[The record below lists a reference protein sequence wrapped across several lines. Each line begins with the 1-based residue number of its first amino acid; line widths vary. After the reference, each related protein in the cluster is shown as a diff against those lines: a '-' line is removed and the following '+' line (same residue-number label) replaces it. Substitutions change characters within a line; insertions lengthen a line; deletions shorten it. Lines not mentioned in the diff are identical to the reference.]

1 MQRMIIMDKKM
12 LLIDGHG
19 LAFRGFYALPETLTA
34 ADGTPTNAVVGFT
47 TMLLNGL
54 DKWKPDRVGLFFDP
68 KGPTRRHELFKE
80 YKEGRRPTPEGFKVQ
95 LPLIIDISRAM
106 GIPVFI
112 REGMEADDYIVSTAR
127 SASDDGW
134 NVSIFSADKDLFQV
148 INGNIKIIRPSKGVS
163 DFKIYDRENFTE
175 EYGFRPEAM
184 VDYLALVG
192 DAVDNIP
199 GVPGIG
205 DKTAKELI
213 GRFGSL
219 EGIFENLDEISKSRR
234 SKLEENRQLAYSSRD
249 LIIPQLTESVPL
261 DELIMKDPDKETL
274 AELCTR
280 LSLRRL
286 MDRLMPESKDTTSK
300 ASIKKSAVVIK
311 NKGPA
316 VTPVIEIGYI
326 PEGTVTGYDDLFEA
340 PELAMAA
347 VTDGKTVFC
356 LFDRA
361 GRTAMLDPDDNNTMK
376 KWSVWCESGS
386 LTLFGY
392 REMLAKYDIPLPPA
406 ERIKDVEVAHYL
418 LHPDRGG
425 SAIEKTLGRK
435 LPAEKKLASELFTMW
450 DVFEPEIKKFGLDK
464 LMKELDLPLSA
475 ALANLQRNGIYADTE
490 KLVSMEEDLV
500 EAITQTE
507 KDIEELVGES
517 INLNSPKQVG
527 WLLFEHLHLP
537 PIKKT
542 QTGYSTDMSVLEEL
556 ARLPEPLCVV
566 PNKIIEYRE
575 EAKILSGF
583 VLPFLAAARA
593 GEGMIHSTFDHLST
607 GTGRLSSRDPNVQNM
622 PVFGKWATRFRD
634 CFVPSGEG
642 KIFVA
647 ADYSQ
652 IELRVLAHLSGEK
665 MLLKAFSEG
674 RDVHMETAS
683 WVFGLPSEEITQ
695 EQRRFAKVVNFGLL
709 YGMGAHGLAQRL
721 GISRPQA
728 AAMVER
734 YFSVLPNVKGYLEKS
749 VREAKEAGYTR
760 SIFGRIRPLAEVA
773 TTAGRGNNP
782 IDRVAVN
789 TPIQSAASDIAKI
802 AIMRFD
808 KVIKEEF
815 KGAKTVLQIHD
826 SIVCECMQ
834 EDADRLEKRLVEVME
849 GVDVLN
855 VPVKAEPKR
864 GYSLS
869 KV

>member
-1 MQRMIIMDKKM
+1 
-12 LLIDGHG
+12 
-19 LAFRGFYALPETLTA
+19 
-34 ADGTPTNAVVGFT
+34 
-47 TMLLNGL
+47 
-54 DKWKPDRVGLFFDP
+54 
-68 KGPTRRHELFKE
+68 
-80 YKEGRRPTPEGFKVQ
+80 
-95 LPLIIDISRAM
+95 
-106 GIPVFI
+106 
-112 REGMEADDYIVSTAR
+112 
-127 SASDDGW
+127 
-134 NVSIFSADKDLFQV
+134 
-148 INGNIKIIRPSKGVS
+148 
-163 DFKIYDRENFTE
+163 
-175 EYGFRPEAM
+175 
-184 VDYLALVG
+184 
-192 DAVDNIP
+192 
-199 GVPGIG
+199 
-205 DKTAKELI
+205 
-213 GRFGSL
+213 
-219 EGIFENLDEISKSRR
+219 
-234 SKLEENRQLAYSSRD
+234 
-249 LIIPQLTESVPL
+249 
-261 DELIMKDPDKETL
+261 
-274 AELCTR
+274 
-280 LSLRRL
+280 
-286 MDRLMPESKDTTSK
+286 
-300 ASIKKSAVVIK
+300 
-311 NKGPA
+311 
-316 VTPVIEIGYI
+316 
-326 PEGTVTGYDDLFEA
+326 
-340 PELAMAA
+340 
-347 VTDGKTVFC
+347 
-356 LFDRA
+356 
-361 GRTAMLDPDDNNTMK
+361 
-376 KWSVWCESGS
+376 
-386 LTLFGY
+386 
-392 REMLAKYDIPLPPA
+392 MLAKYDIPLPPA

-435 LPAEKKLASELFTMW
+435 LPTGKELASELFAMW
-450 DVFEPEIKKFGLDK
+450 DAFEPEIMKFGLDK
-464 LMKELDLPLSA
+464 LMTELDLPLSA
-475 ALANLQRNGIYADTE
+475 ALANLERNGIYADTAR
-490 KLVSMEEDLV
+490 LVSMEKDLAK
-500 EAITQTE
+500 AIAQSE
-507 KDIEELVGES
+507 NDIEKLVGES

-556 ARLPEPLCVV
+556 ARLPEPLCDV

-583 VLPFLAAARA
+583 VQPFLAAAKE
-593 GEGMIHSTFDHLST
+593 GDGMIHSTFDHLST

-622 PVFGKWATRFRD
+622 PVFGRWASRFRD
-634 CFVPSGEG
+634 CFIPSGEG
-642 KIFVA
+642 RIFVA

-652 IELRVLAHLSGEK
+652 IELRELAHLSGEK
-665 MLLKAFSEG
+665 MLVSAFSEG

-808 KVIKEEF
+808 KVISEEF

-864 GYSLS
+864 GNSLS

>member
-1 MQRMIIMDKKM
+1 
-12 LLIDGHG
+12 
-19 LAFRGFYALPETLTA
+19 
-34 ADGTPTNAVVGFT
+34 
-47 TMLLNGL
+47 
-54 DKWKPDRVGLFFDP
+54 
-68 KGPTRRHELFKE
+68 
-80 YKEGRRPTPEGFKVQ
+80 
-95 LPLIIDISRAM
+95 
-106 GIPVFI
+106 
-112 REGMEADDYIVSTAR
+112 
-127 SASDDGW
+127 
-134 NVSIFSADKDLFQV
+134 
-148 INGNIKIIRPSKGVS
+148 
-163 DFKIYDRENFTE
+163 
-175 EYGFRPEAM
+175 
-184 VDYLALVG
+184 
-192 DAVDNIP
+192 
-199 GVPGIG
+199 
-205 DKTAKELI
+205 
-213 GRFGSL
+213 
-219 EGIFENLDEISKSRR
+219 
-234 SKLEENRQLAYSSRD
+234 
-249 LIIPQLTESVPL
+249 
-261 DELIMKDPDKETL
+261 
-274 AELCTR
+274 
-280 LSLRRL
+280 
-286 MDRLMPESKDTTSK
+286 
-300 ASIKKSAVVIK
+300 
-311 NKGPA
+311 
-316 VTPVIEIGYI
+316 
-326 PEGTVTGYDDLFEA
+326 
-340 PELAMAA
+340 
-347 VTDGKTVFC
+347 
-356 LFDRA
+356 
-361 GRTAMLDPDDNNTMK
+361 
-376 KWSVWCESGS
+376 
-386 LTLFGY
+386 
-392 REMLAKYDIPLPPA
+392 
-406 ERIKDVEVAHYL
+406 
-418 LHPDRGG
+418 
-425 SAIEKTLGRK
+425 
-435 LPAEKKLASELFTMW
+435 
-450 DVFEPEIKKFGLDK
+450 
-464 LMKELDLPLSA
+464 MKELDLPLSA
-475 ALANLQRNGIYADTE
+475 ALANLQGTGYMPTQRNLFRWRRI
-490 KLVSMEEDLV
+490 SW

-507 KDIEELVGES
+507 KDIEELVGEVLTLTHQ
-517 INLNSPKQVG
+517 NRWDGCCLNISTS
-527 WLLFEHLHLP
+527 

-634 CFVPSGEG
+634 CCVPSGEG

-815 KGAKTVLQIHD
+815 KRGEDGASDT
-826 SIVCECMQ
+826 
-834 EDADRLEKRLVEVME
+834 
-849 GVDVLN
+849 
-855 VPVKAEPKR
+855 
-864 GYSLS
+864 
-869 KV
+869 

>member
-1 MQRMIIMDKKM
+1 MDKKM

-435 LPAEKKLASELFTMW
+435 LPAGKKLASELFTMW

-583 VLPFLAAARA
+583 VLPFLATARA

>member
-435 LPAEKKLASELFTMW
+435 LPAGKKLASELFTMW

-583 VLPFLAAARA
+583 VLPFLATARA

>member
-1 MQRMIIMDKKM
+1 MSKEL

-19 LAFRGFYALPETLTA
+19 LAFRGFYALPETLAA

-54 DKWKPDRVGLFFDP
+54 EKWKPDRLGLFFDP

-80 YKEGRRPTPEGFKVQ
+80 YKEGRKPAPEGFKVQ

-112 REGMEADDYIVSTAR
+112 RDGMEADDYIVSTAAEA
-127 SASDDGW
+127 SAEGW
-134 NVSIFSADKDLFQV
+134 NVSVFSADKDLFQI

-163 DFKIYDRENFTE
+163 DFKVYDKKSFIE

-184 VDYLALVG
+184 ADYLALVG

-213 GRFGSL
+213 GKFGSL
-219 EGIFENLDEISKSRR
+219 EGIFDNLEGMPKGRR
-234 SKLEENRQLAYSSRD
+234 SKLEENRELAYSSRD
-249 LIIPQLTESVPL
+249 LIIPQPTESVPL
-261 DELIMKDPDKETL
+261 DELIMKGPDEELL
-274 AELCTR
+274 AQMCTR
-280 LSLRRL
+280 LSLKRL
-286 MDRLMPESKDTTSK
+286 MERMLPGAGSSADNIRAKKPSSGIVKNGPVVSPIISIGETSES
-300 ASIKKSAVVIK
+300 V
-311 NKGPA
+311 
-316 VTPVIEIGYI
+316 E
-326 PEGTVTGYDDLFEA
+326 TGHEELLGST
-340 PELAMAA
+340 ELAIAPA
-347 VTDGKTVFC
+347 GQERTVFC
-356 LFDRA
+356 LFDRE
-361 GRTAMLDPDDNNTMK
+361 GRTAMLDPGNNDYMK
-376 KWSVWCESGS
+376 KWTSWCVSGN

-392 REMLAKYDIPLPPA
+392 REMLAKYDLPLPPA

-435 LPAEKKLASELFTMW
+435 LPAGKELASQLFAMW
-450 DVFEPEIKKFGLDK
+450 DAFEPDLWKFGLDK
-464 LMKELDLPLSA
+464 LMEELDLPLSV
-475 ALANLQRNGIYADTE
+475 ALADLQRNGIFADRGKLALMENDLAEAIVQTENDIE
-490 KLVSMEEDLV
+490 KLV
-500 EAITQTE
+500 
-507 KDIEELVGES
+507 GET

-527 WLLFEHLHLP
+527 WLLFDHLHLP

-556 ARLPEPLCVV
+556 ARLPRPLCDV
-566 PNKIIEYRE
+566 PNKVIEYRE

-583 VLPFLAAARA
+583 VQPFLAAAKE
-593 GEGMIHSTFDHLST
+593 GNGMIHSTFDHLST

-622 PVFGKWATRFRD
+622 PVFGKWAFRFRD
-634 CFVPSGEG
+634 CFVPSSQGMV
-642 KIFVA
+642 FVA

-665 MLLKAFSEG
+665 MLITAFSEG

-683 WVFGLPSEEITQ
+683 WVFGLPAEEITQ

-728 AAMVER
+728 ATMVER
-734 YFSVLPNVKGYLEKS
+734 YFSVLPKVKGYLEKS
-749 VREAKEAGYTR
+749 VREAKEIGYTR

-808 KVIKEEF
+808 RVIKDEF
-815 KGAKTVLQIHD
+815 RNAKTVLQIHD
-826 SIVCECMQ
+826 SIVCECMKK
-834 EDADRLEKRLVEVME
+834 DADRLEKRLIEVME
-849 GVDVLN
+849 GVDVLS
-855 VPVKAEPKR
+855 VPLKAEPKR
-864 GYSLS
+864 GDSLGS
-869 KV
+869 V

>member
-1 MQRMIIMDKKM
+1 MKRMIGMSKEL

-19 LAFRGFYALPETLTA
+19 LAFRGFYALPETLAA

-54 DKWKPDRVGLFFDP
+54 EKWKPDRLGLFFDP

-80 YKEGRRPTPEGFKVQ
+80 YKEGRKPAPEGFKVQ

-112 REGMEADDYIVSTAR
+112 RDGMEADDYIVSTAAEA
-127 SASDDGW
+127 SAEGW
-134 NVSIFSADKDLFQV
+134 NVSVFSADKDLFQI

-163 DFKIYDRENFTE
+163 DFKVYDKKSFIE

-184 VDYLALVG
+184 ADYLALVG

-213 GRFGSL
+213 GKFGSL
-219 EGIFENLDEISKSRR
+219 EGIFDNLEGMPKGRR
-234 SKLEENRQLAYSSRD
+234 SKLEENRELAYSSRD
-249 LIIPQLTESVPL
+249 LIIPQPTESVPL
-261 DELIMKDPDKETL
+261 DELIMKGPDEELL
-274 AELCTR
+274 AQMCTR
-280 LSLRRL
+280 LSLKRL
-286 MDRLMPESKDTTSK
+286 MERMLPGAGSSADNIRAKKPSSGIVKNGPVVSPIISIGETSES
-300 ASIKKSAVVIK
+300 V
-311 NKGPA
+311 
-316 VTPVIEIGYI
+316 E
-326 PEGTVTGYDDLFEA
+326 TGHEELLGST
-340 PELAMAA
+340 ELAIAPA
-347 VTDGKTVFC
+347 GQERTVFC
-356 LFDRA
+356 LFDRE
-361 GRTAMLDPDDNNTMK
+361 GRTAMLDPGNNDYMK
-376 KWSVWCESGS
+376 KWTSWCVSGN

-392 REMLAKYDIPLPPA
+392 REMLAKYDLPLPPA

-435 LPAEKKLASELFTMW
+435 LPAGKELASQLFAMW
-450 DVFEPEIKKFGLDK
+450 DAFEPDLWKFGLDK
-464 LMKELDLPLSA
+464 LMEELDLPLSV
-475 ALANLQRNGIYADTE
+475 ALADLQRNGIFADRGKLALMENDLAEAIVQTENDIE
-490 KLVSMEEDLV
+490 KLV
-500 EAITQTE
+500 
-507 KDIEELVGES
+507 GET

-527 WLLFEHLHLP
+527 WLLFDHLHLP
-537 PIKKT
+537 PVKKT

-556 ARLPEPLCVV
+556 ARLPRPLCDV
-566 PNKIIEYRE
+566 PNKVIEYRE

-583 VLPFLAAARA
+583 VQPFLAAAKE
-593 GEGMIHSTFDHLST
+593 GNGMIHSTFDHLST

-622 PVFGKWATRFRD
+622 PVFGKWAFRFRD
-634 CFVPSGEG
+634 CFVPSSQGMV
-642 KIFVA
+642 FVA

-665 MLLKAFSEG
+665 MLITAFSEG

-683 WVFGLPSEEITQ
+683 WVFGLPAEEITQ

-728 AAMVER
+728 ATMVER
-734 YFSVLPNVKGYLEKS
+734 YFSVLPKVKGYLEKS
-749 VREAKEAGYTR
+749 VKEAKEIGYTR

-808 KVIKEEF
+808 RVIKDEF
-815 KGAKTVLQIHD
+815 RNAKTVLQIHD
-826 SIVCECMQ
+826 SIVCECMKK
-834 EDADRLEKRLVEVME
+834 DADRLEKRLIEVME
-849 GVDVLN
+849 GVDVLS

-864 GYSLS
+864 GDSLGS
-869 KV
+869 V

>member
-1 MQRMIIMDKKM
+1 MSKDL

-19 LAFRGFYALPETLTA
+19 LAFRGFYALPETLAA
-34 ADGTPTNAVVGFT
+34 ADGTPTNAIVGFT

-54 DKWKPDRVGLFFDP
+54 DKWKPERVGLFFDP

-80 YKEGRRPTPEGFKVQ
+80 YKEGRKPTPESFKLQ
-95 LPLIIDISRAM
+95 LPLIIEISRAM

-112 REGMEADDYIVSTAR
+112 REGMEADDYIVSTAK
-127 SASDDGW
+127 SASDEGW
-134 NVSIFSADKDLFQV
+134 NVSIFSADKDLFQI
-148 INGNIKIIRPSKGVS
+148 INGNIRIIRPSKGVS
-163 DFKIYDRENFTE
+163 DFKVYDSASFIE

-184 VDYLALVG
+184 ADYLALVG

-213 GRFGSL
+213 GKFGSL
-219 EGIFENLDEISKSRR
+219 EGIYENLDGMPGGRR
-234 SKLEENRQLAYSSRD
+234 SKLEENSQLAYSSRD
-249 LIIPQLTESVPL
+249 LIIPQMTESVPL
-261 DELIMKDPDKETL
+261 EQLIMQKPDE
-274 AELCTR
+274 ELLRDMCSR

-286 MDRLMPESKDTTSK
+286 MDRMLPDTAPSRSRDRTK
-300 ASIKKSAVVIK
+300 IIAGDAGH
-311 NKGPA
+311 KGPA
-316 VTPVIEIGYI
+316 SVLRVQIAETPGAFE
-326 PEGTVTGYDDLFEA
+326 TGYEDLFEA
-340 PELAMAA
+340 PELAMASA
-347 VTDGKTVFC
+347 EGEGSLFF

-361 GRTAMLDPDDNNTMK
+361 GRSAVLDSGDPQALE
-376 KWSVWCESGS
+376 KWRSWCAGGS
-386 LTLFGY
+386 LTLYGY
-392 REMLAKYDIPLPPA
+392 REILTKFEMPLPPTSKI
-406 ERIKDVEVAHYL
+406 RDVEIAHYL

-425 SAIEKTLGRK
+425 SAIEKTLGSRLPEGRELAAK
-435 LPAEKKLASELFTMW
+435 LFALW
-450 DVFEPEIKKFGLDK
+450 DAFEPELKKFGLEN
-464 LMKELDLPLSA
+464 LMAELDLPLSV
-475 ALANLQRNGIYADTE
+475 ALANLWRNGIFTDTE
-490 KLVSMEEDLV
+490 KLALMEKDLRKT
-500 EAITQTE
+500 IDQTE
-507 KDIEELVGES
+507 REIEKMVGES

-542 QTGYSTDMSVLEEL
+542 QTGFSTDMSVLEEL
-556 ARLPEPLCVV
+556 ARLPEPLCDV

-583 VLPFLAAARA
+583 VQPFLSVAS
-593 GEGMIHSTFDHLST
+593 EGDGFIHSTFDHLST

-622 PVFGKWATRFRD
+622 PLFGKWAVRFRD
-634 CFVPSGEG
+634 CFIPSAAG
-642 KIFVA
+642 KVFVA

-652 IELRVLAHLSGEK
+652 IELRVLAHLSEEER
-665 MLLKAFSEG
+665 LISAFSEG

-683 WVFGLPSEEITQ
+683 WVFGLPAEEITP

-728 AAMVER
+728 ASMVER

-782 IDRVAVN
+782 MDRVAVN
-789 TPIQSAASDIAKI
+789 TPIQSAASDIAKV

-808 KVIKEEF
+808 KVVKEEF

-826 SIVCECMQ
+826 SIVCECYE
-834 EDADRLEKRLVEVME
+834 EDAERLEKRLIEVME
-849 GVDVLN
+849 SVNVLT

>member
-1 MQRMIIMDKKM
+1 MSKDM

-19 LAFRGFYALPETLTA
+19 LAFRGFYALPETLAA

-80 YKEGRRPTPEGFKVQ
+80 YKEGRKPTPEGFKVQ

-106 GIPVFI
+106 GIPVFV
-112 REGMEADDYIVSTAR
+112 RDGMEADDYIVSTAK
-127 SASDDGW
+127 SASDEGW

-163 DFKIYDRENFTE
+163 DFKVYDKENFVD

-184 VDYLALVG
+184 ADYLALVG

-219 EGIFENLDEISKSRR
+219 EGIFENLDEMPKGRR
-234 SKLEENRQLAYSSRD
+234 SKLEENRELAYSSRD

-261 DELIMKDPDKETL
+261 EELIMKDPDEEIL
-274 AELCTR
+274 AEMCTR

-286 MDRLMPESKDTTSK
+286 MERMMLGTKTLSSKISM
-300 ASIKKSAVVIK
+300 KKPAVNLK

-316 VTPVIEIGYI
+316 VTPMIEIRAT
-326 PEGTVTGYDDLFEA
+326 PESLETGYDDLFEA
-340 PELAMAA
+340 PELAISAA
-347 VTDGKTVFC
+347 IDGKTVFC
-356 LFDRA
+356 LFDKA
-361 GRTAMLDPDDNNTMK
+361 GRSAVLDPDENDTMG
-376 KWSVWCESGS
+376 KWSAWCGKGS

-435 LPAEKKLASELFTMW
+435 LPTGKELASELFAMW
-450 DVFEPEIKKFGLDK
+450 DAFEPEIMKFGLDK
-464 LMKELDLPLSA
+464 LMTELDLPLSA
-475 ALANLQRNGIYADTE
+475 ALANLERNGIYADTAR
-490 KLVSMEEDLV
+490 LVSMEKDLAK
-500 EAITQTE
+500 AIAQSE
-507 KDIEELVGES
+507 NDIEKLVGES

-556 ARLPEPLCVV
+556 ARLPEPLCDV

-583 VLPFLAAARA
+583 VQPFLAAAKE
-593 GEGMIHSTFDHLST
+593 GDGMIHSTFDHLST

-622 PVFGKWATRFRD
+622 PVFGRWASRFRD
-634 CFVPSGEG
+634 CFIPSGEG
-642 KIFVA
+642 RIFVA

-665 MLLKAFSEG
+665 MLVSAFSEG

-728 AAMVER
+728 AAMDER

-808 KVIKEEF
+808 KVISEEF

-864 GYSLS
+864 GNSLS

>member
-1 MQRMIIMDKKM
+1 MSRNM

-34 ADGTPTNAVVGFT
+34 ADGTPTNAILGFT

-54 DKWKPDRVGLFFDP
+54 DKWSPDRVGLFFDP

-80 YKEGRRPTPEGFKVQ
+80 YKKGRKPTPEGFKIQ

-112 REGMEADDYIVSTAR
+112 RDGVEADDYIVSTAQK
-127 SASDDGW
+127 ASDEGW

-148 INGNIKIIRPSKGVS
+148 INGNIKIIRPSRGVS
-163 DFKIYDRENFTE
+163 DFRIYNKDFFVE
-175 EYGFRPEAM
+175 EFGFEPKSMA
-184 VDYLALVG
+184 DYLALVG

-213 GRFGSL
+213 SKYGSL
-219 EGIFENLDEISKSRR
+219 EGVYENLEDVAKGRR
-234 SKLEENRQLAYSSRD
+234 SKLEENSELAYASRD
-249 LIIPQLTESVPL
+249 LIIPQETDFVPL
-261 DELIMKDPDKETL
+261 QELVLKEPDKE
-274 AELCTR
+274 AIVELCTR
-280 LSLRRL
+280 LNLKRL
-286 MDRLMPESKDTTSK
+286 MERLVPDAKTTYKPDKSIKATFSK
-300 ASIKKSAVVIK
+300 A
-311 NKGPA
+311 
-316 VTPVIEIGYI
+316 PVISYLIETGDI
-326 PEGTVTGYDDLFEA
+326 PEMVPIDYDVLLKKTEI
-340 PELAMAA
+340 LAF
-347 VTDGKTVFC
+347 VPTEEDKYIFC
-356 LFDRA
+356 VFDRE
-361 GRTAMLDPDDNNTMK
+361 GSTAPLDLKNVDQIKSWSEWCK
-376 KWSVWCESGS
+376 KGTLV
-386 LTLFGY
+386 LFGY
-392 REMLAKYDIPLPPA
+392 REILSKFDIPLPPT
-406 ERIKDVEVAHYL
+406 EKIKDVEIAHYL

-425 SAIEKTLGRK
+425 SSIEKTLGRK
-435 LPAEKKLASELFTMW
+435 LPQGSDLGRELFNLW
-450 DVFEPEIKKFGLDK
+450 DLFEPEIEKFGLDK
-464 LMKELDLPLSA
+464 LMMELDLPLSV
-475 ALANLQRNGIYADTE
+475 ALANLKRNGIFADVE
-490 KLVSMEEDLV
+490 KLALMGKDL
-500 EAITQTE
+500 EKTIAETE
-507 KDIEELVGES
+507 NDIEQLVGET

-527 WLLFEHLHLP
+527 WLLFEHLKLP

-556 ARLPEPLCVV
+556 ARLPEPLCDV

-575 EAKILSGF
+575 EAKVLSGF
-583 VLPFLAAARA
+583 VQPFLTIASA
-593 GEGMIHSTFDHLST
+593 GGGFIHSTFDHLST

-622 PVFGKWATRFRD
+622 PLFGKWAVRFRD
-634 CFVPSGEG
+634 SFIPSVEG

-652 IELRVLAHLSGEK
+652 IELRVLAHLSREGR
-665 MLLKAFSEG
+665 LISAFAEG

-683 WVFGLPSEEITQ
+683 WVFGLPADEITQ

-721 GISRPQA
+721 GIPRPEA
-728 AAMVER
+728 ASMVNR
-734 YFSVLPNVKGYLEKS
+734 YFSVLPNVKRYLEKS
-749 VREAKEAGYTR
+749 VKEAKEVGYTR
-760 SIFGRIRPLAEVA
+760 SIFGRIRPLNEVA

-808 KVIKEEF
+808 RVVKDEF
-815 KGAKTVLQIHD
+815 NGAKTVLQIHD
-826 SIVCECMQ
+826 SIVCECF
-834 EDADRLEKRLVEVME
+834 EKDAERLEKRLVEVME
-849 GVDVLN
+849 SVGGLS
-855 VPVKAEPKR
+855 VPLKAEPKR
-864 GYSLS
+864 GISLS

>member
-1 MQRMIIMDKKM
+1 MSKNL

-19 LAFRGFYALPETLTA
+19 LAFRGFYALPETLSA
-34 ADGTPTNAVVGFT
+34 ADGTPTNAILGFT

-54 DKWKPDRVGLFFDP
+54 DKWSPDRVGLFFDP

-80 YKEGRRPTPEGFKVQ
+80 YKEGRKPTPEGFKIQ
-95 LPLIIDISRAM
+95 MPLIIEISKAM

-127 SASDDGW
+127 KASDEGW
-134 NVSIFSADKDLFQV
+134 NVSIFSADKDLFQI
-148 INGNIKIIRPSKGVS
+148 INGNIKIIRPTKGVS
-163 DFKIYDRENFTE
+163 DFKIYSKELFIE
-175 EYGFRPEAM
+175 EYGFKPESMA
-184 VDYLALVG
+184 DYLALVG

-205 DKTAKELI
+205 EKTAKELI
-213 GRFGSL
+213 GKFGSL
-219 EGIFENLDEISKSRR
+219 EGVFDNLEEVPKGRR
-234 SKLEENRQLAYSSRD
+234 SKLEENTKLAYSSRD
-249 LIIPQLTESVPL
+249 LIIPQITESVPL
-261 DELIMKDPDKETL
+261 EELVMKDPEEDL
-274 AELCTR
+274 LVELCTR

-286 MDRLMPESKDTTSK
+286 LERILPYAKNPDSERVSKKPVSNVLTK
-300 ASIKKSAVVIK
+300 V
-311 NKGPA
+311 PA
-316 VTPVIEIGYI
+316 VTPIINIGDS
-326 PEGTVTGYDDLFEA
+326 PENVEAYHDELFKA
-340 PELAMAA
+340 VELAL
-347 VTDGKTVFC
+347 VPTDRDKKIFC
-356 LFDRA
+356 LFDRK
-361 GRTAMLDPDDNNTMK
+361 GSTAYLDLGNPEQTE
-376 KWSVWCESGS
+376 KWTEWCKRGT

-392 REMLAKYDIPLPPA
+392 RDLLSKFDIPLPPTKKI
-406 ERIKDVEVAHYL
+406 RDVEIAHYL

-425 SAIEKTLGRK
+425 SSIEKTLGRK
-435 LPAEKKLASELFTMW
+435 LPQGADLARELFALW
-450 DVFEPEIKKFGLDK
+450 DVFEPEMRKFGLDK
-464 LMKELDLPLSA
+464 LMMELDLPLSV
-475 ALANLQRNGIYADTE
+475 ALADLERNGVFADVSKLASMEKDLEKTIAQTETDIE
-490 KLVSMEEDLV
+490 KLV
-500 EAITQTE
+500 
-507 KDIEELVGES
+507 GER

-537 PIKKT
+537 PLKKT

-556 ARLPEPLCVV
+556 ARLPEPLCDV

-583 VLPFLAAARA
+583 VQPFLSIAS
-593 GEGMIHSTFDHLST
+593 EGDGFIHSTFDHLST

-622 PVFGKWATRFRD
+622 PLFGKWAVRFRD
-634 CFVPSGEG
+634 CFIPSDDG

-652 IELRVLAHLSGEK
+652 IELRVLAHLSGEER
-665 MLLKAFSEG
+665 LISAFSEG

-683 WVFGLPSEEITQ
+683 WVFGLPADKITQ

-728 AAMVER
+728 ASMVER

-749 VREAKEAGYTR
+749 VKEAKEAGYTR

-789 TPIQSAASDIAKI
+789 TPIQSAASDIAKV

-808 KVIKEEF
+808 KVVKEEF

-826 SIVCECMQ
+826 SIVCECLA

-849 GVDVLN
+849 SVDVLS

-864 GYSLS
+864 GGSLS